1 MNGTQVQT
9 PIPTEEAKEAMLL
22 AQSPTFR
29 RLVENGLSEI
39 KQGKSRPVE
48 ELLNELSD

>member
-1 MNGTQVQT
+1 
-9 PIPTEEAKEAMLL
+9 MLL

-29 RLVENGLSEI
+29 QLVEGGLGEI